1 MKKAKKKNRRIVPK
15 VLFGLAL
22 CASIFAGFWI
32 ARTQIVFSS
41 VNQNKDNAFKEVKLP
56 KGNYKSDNNI
66 VNILVIGNDYRKETG
81 YTAAGLPDVIMIA
94 TLDKKHK
101 NLKLTS
107 LLRDQIVDIPGHGQN
122 RLNSCF
128 GYGEDG
134 PTLLYKTIA
143 QNFNIKLDGYVEVG
157 FDAVK
162 AIVNAVGGV
171 DIELTESEAAY
182 LNATNYIRP
191 AKYRTV
197 KAGKHTLNGA
207 QALGYSRIRKT
218 AKGITPVTPNGKMD
232 DYGRTWRQ
240 RNVINAIFNKAKGT
254 SLPKLMDMAQTILS
268 KYVTTDLSS
277 QDIIGYMKDVVM
289 MGTMEIY
296 QLQIPMDNYFT
307 TQRDYHAPGSTTN
320 LGSVILPDMTA
331 NTAALNDFI
340 FKYKGTEGQEY
351 TYTAGTS
358 TTTTTTTTQ

>member
-1 MKKAKKKNRRIVPK
+1 MKKTKKKNRRIVPK

-32 ARTQIVFSS
+32 ARTQIVLSS

-107 LLRDQIVDIPGHGQN
+107 LLRDQIVEIPGHGQN

-162 AIVNAVGGV
+162 AIVNAVG
-171 DIELTESEAAY
+171 
-182 LNATNYIRP
+182 
-191 AKYRTV
+191 
-197 KAGKHTLNGA
+197 
-207 QALGYSRIRKT
+207 
-218 AKGITPVTPNGKMD
+218 
-232 DYGRTWRQ
+232 
-240 RNVINAIFNKAKGT
+240 
-254 SLPKLMDMAQTILS
+254 
-268 KYVTTDLSS
+268 
-277 QDIIGYMKDVVM
+277 
-289 MGTMEIY
+289 
-296 QLQIPMDNYFT
+296 
-307 TQRDYHAPGSTTN
+307 
-320 LGSVILPDMTA
+320 
-331 NTAALNDFI
+331 
-340 FKYKGTEGQEY
+340 
-351 TYTAGTS
+351 
-358 TTTTTTTTQ
+358 

>member
-1 MKKAKKKNRRIVPK
+1 MKKTKKKKNRKIVSK
-15 VLFGLAL
+15 ILFVLAL
-22 CASIFAGFWI
+22 CVSVFAGFWI

-41 VNQNKDNAFKEVKLP
+41 VNQNKDNAFKQVKLP

-66 VNILVIGNDYRKETG
+66 VNILIIGNDYRKESG
-81 YTAAGLPDVIMIA
+81 YSAAGLPDVMMIA

-107 LLRDQIVDIPGHGQN
+107 LLRDQVVDIPGHAQN

-143 QNFNIKLDGYVEVG
+143 QNYNIKLDGYVEVG

-171 DIELTESEAAY
+171 EIELTESEAAY

-191 AKYRTV
+191 AKYRNV
-197 KAGKHTLNGA
+197 KAGTHILNG
-207 QALGYSRIRKT
+207 
-218 AKGITPVTPNGKMD
+218 
-232 DYGRTWRQ
+232 TWRQ

-268 KYVTTDLSS
+268 KYVTTDLNS

-296 QLQIPMDNYFT
+296 QLQIPMDGYFT
-307 TQRDYHAPGSTTN
+307 TQANYQAPGSTTN
-320 LGSVILPDMTA
+320 LGSVILPDMTT
-331 NTAALNDFI
+331 NTAALKDFI
-340 FKYKGTEGQEY
+340 FKYKGTPGQEY
-351 TYTAGTS
+351 TYGGSTAAP
-358 TTTTTTTTQ
+358 Q

>member
-1 MKKAKKKNRRIVPK
+1 MKKTKKKNRRIVPK

-107 LLRDQIVDIPGHGQN
+107 LLRDQIVEIPGHGQN

-191 AKYRTV
+191 AKYRNV

-240 RNVINAIFNKAKGT
+240 RNVINAVFNKAKGT
-254 SLPKLMDMAQTILS
+254 SLPKLMDLS
-268 KYVTTDLSS
+268 L
-277 QDIIGYMKDVVM
+277 IHI
-289 MGTMEIY
+289 
-296 QLQIPMDNYFT
+296 
-307 TQRDYHAPGSTTN
+307 
-320 LGSVILPDMTA
+320 
-331 NTAALNDFI
+331 
-340 FKYKGTEGQEY
+340 
-351 TYTAGTS
+351 
-358 TTTTTTTTQ
+358 

>member
-1 MKKAKKKNRRIVPK
+1 MKKTKKKNRRIFPK
-15 VLFGLAL
+15 ILFGLAL
-22 CASIFAGFWI
+22 CASVFAGFWI

-56 KGNYKSDNNI
+56 DGNYKSDNNI
-66 VNILVIGNDYRKETG
+66 VNILIIGNDYRKESG
-81 YTAAGLPDVIMIA
+81 YSAAGLPDVMMIA

-107 LLRDQIVDIPGHGQN
+107 LLRDQIVEVSGHGQN

-128 GYGEDG
+128 GYEEDG

-143 QNFNIKLDGYVEVG
+143 QNYNIKLDGYVEVG

-171 DIELTESEAAY
+171 EIELTESEAAY

-207 QALGYSRIRKT
+207 QALGYSRIRKC

-277 QDIIGYMKDVVM
+277 QDIVGYMKDVVM

-296 QLQIPMDNYFT
+296 QLQIPMDGYFT
-307 TQRDYHAPGSTTN
+307 TQENYVAPGTSSN
-320 LGSVILPDMTA
+320 LGSVILPDIAT
-331 NTAALNDFI
+331 NSDALNDFI
-340 FKYKGTEGQEY
+340 FKYQGKSGEEYSYRSGTVS
-351 TYTAGTS
+351 S
-358 TTTTTTTTQ
+358 TNTP